1 MIISMTGFGKSETK
15 FQRKKLSVEIRSL
28 NSKNIDLNFRIP
40 YKYREI
46 ESKIRTKING
56 ELSRG
61 KIDLLININLQDED
75 KSSSLNYTVIKKY
88 IDELK
93 KISDSS
99 EAELLKMAI
108 RLPESIKIEK
118 EDISKEEKK
127 ILFKIIDR
135 AIIKLNQYRTS
146 EGKSIEKD
154 FKSRIKSIYKL
165 VKNVDKLAPKRKE
178 KIRKKI
184 EVLSRQNLKEIDN
197 KRMEQEIFYFI
208 EKLDINEEIVRLKSN
223 LKYFEK
229 IMSEKSPN
237 GKKLTFITQEIGRE
251 INTLG
256 SKANDEGLQKTV
268 VEMKDELEKIKEQLL
283 NVL

>member
-1 MIISMTGFGKSETK
+1 MTGFGKSETK
-15 FQRKKLSVEIRSL
+15 FQRKKLNVEIRSL

-40 YKYREI
+40 NKYREI

-61 KIDLLININLQDED
+61 KIDLLINIDLQDED
-75 KSSSLNYTVIKKY
+75 KVSSLNSIVIKKY
-88 IDELK
+88 INELK

-99 EAELLKMAI
+99 ESELLKMAI

-127 ILFKIIDR
+127 ILFKIIDI
-135 AIIKLNQYRTS
+135 AIIKLNQYRIS

-154 FKSRIKSIYKL
+154 FKSRVKNIYKL
-165 VKNVDKLAPKRKE
+165 VKSVDKLTPKRKE
-178 KIRKKI
+178 RIRKKI
-184 EVLSRQNLKEIDN
+184 EELSKQNLKEIDN
-197 KRMEQEIFYFI
+197 RRMEQEIFYFI

-237 GKKLTFITQEIGRE
+237 GKKLTFISQEIGRE

-256 SKANDEGLQKTV
+256 SKANDEKIQKIV

>member
-1 MIISMTGFGKSETK
+1 MIVSMTGFGKSETK
-15 FQRKKLSVEIRSL
+15 FQRKKIIGEIRSL
-28 NSKNIDLNFRIP
+28 NSKNIDLNLRIP
-40 YKYREI
+40 NRYREI

-61 KIDLLININLQDED
+61 KIDLLISIDLQDED
-75 KSSSLNYTVIKKY
+75 KTSSLNYPVIKKY
-88 IDELK
+88 INELK

-99 EAELLKMAI
+99 ESELLKMAI
-108 RLPESIKIEK
+108 RLPDSIKIEK
-118 EDISKEEKK
+118 EDISKQEKQ
-127 ILFKIIDR
+127 ILFKIIDK
-135 AIIKLNQYRTS
+135 AILKLNQYRTS

-154 FKSRIKSIYKL
+154 FKTRVKNIHNL
-165 VKNVDKLAPKRKE
+165 VKKVDKLAPKRKE
-178 KIRKKI
+178 RIRTKIQ
-184 EVLSRQNLKEIDN
+184 ELSKQNLTEIDN

-229 IMSEKSPN
+229 IMREKSPN
-237 GKKLTFITQEIGRE
+237 GKKLTFISQEIGRE

-256 SKANDEGLQKTV
+256 SKSNDEKLQKAV

>member
-1 MIISMTGFGKSETK
+1 MTGFGKSETK
-15 FQRKKLSVEIRSL
+15 FQRKKINAEIRSL
-28 NSKNIDLNFRIP
+28 NSKNIDLNLRIP
-40 YKYREI
+40 SRYREI

-61 KIDLLININLQDED
+61 KIDLLIGIDLQDED

-88 IDELK
+88 INELK
-93 KISDSS
+93 KISDSPES
-99 EAELLKMAI
+99 ELLKMAI
-108 RLPESIKIEK
+108 RLPDSVKIEK
-118 EDISKEEKK
+118 ENISKEEKK
-127 ILFKIIDR
+127 ILYKIIDN
-135 AIIKLNQYRTS
+135 AIIKLNQYRIS
-146 EGKSIEKD
+146 EGKAIEKD
-154 FKSRIKSIYKL
+154 FKSRINIIHKLMKSI
-165 VKNVDKLAPKRKE
+165 DKLAPKRKE
-178 KIRKKI
+178 KIRNKI
-184 EVLSRQNLKEIDN
+184 ELLSKQNLKEIDN

-229 IMSEKSPN
+229 IMNKKAPN
-237 GKKLTFITQEIGRE
+237 GKKLTFISQEIGRE

-256 SKANDEGLQKTV
+256 SKANDEKLQKIV